1 MEWVE
6 VTGASV
12 EEAQELALDRLGVDL
27 SDAEVDVL
35 QSNGRG
41 WFGLRKID
49 ARVRV
54 RVRPTAPRPRRE
66 GEGGGRGRSRS
77 RKGQAGQRDQK
88 QSGSR
93 AVRQP
98 RDRKKSND
106 SPPQR
111 KQRSA
116 RSADL
121 QGNAPGGKRA
131 GQGGSGGRGPSDRRN
146 GAKSTPADAVAESG
160 EGPRTRTRKRSLASD
175 GVASTTQQARS
186 SQSRPSA
193 GPTSTGAADSGPSV
207 RRRRLTDDS
216 HSSPASDETVPAA
229 KNAPTMSGAESTS
242 VKRVR
247 RITPATDN

>member
-35 QSNGRG
+35 QLNGRG

-49 ARVRV
+49 ARVRA

-66 GEGGGRGRSRS
+66 REGGGRGR
-77 RKGQAGQRDQK
+77 KGRAGQRDQK

-93 AVRQP
+93 AVKQP
-98 RDRKKSND
+98 RDRKNSKD

-116 RSADL
+116 QLADP
-121 QGNAPGGKRA
+121 QGNAPAGKPA
-131 GQGGSGGRGPSDRRN
+131 GQGGSGGRGSAERPH
-146 GAKSTPADAVAESG
+146 GAKSASPDAPAESG
-160 EGPRTRTRKRSLASD
+160 EGARTRTRKRSLASD
-175 GVASTTQQARS
+175 GVAPTTQQARS

-193 GPTSTGAADSGPSV
+193 GRTSTGAADSGPAV
-207 RRRRLTDDS
+207 RRRRLTDES
-216 HSSPASDETVPAA
+216 HSAPPSDETVPAA
-229 KNAPTMSGAESTS
+229 KNASTMSVAESTS